1 MKIFK
6 IALVL
11 VLLMYLLVL
20 VGCKAETVTTTIKT
34 TVTAPAQT
42 VNVTST
48 VTPPAVTQTITDTK
62 TVTVNVTASQST
74 TTPTTTK
81 TTTTTTSTATTTTTI
96 EFTPVTSPDGKL
108 QVITAT
114 LTGAGSV
121 GDTDASRIG
130 LRGLVKNL
138 TANETLKAQVT
149 VEFFSSTGSLG
160 SYSTELPITVGPG
173 AEKNYVVETNLSK
186 IAITNFIVSVV
197 VLP

>member
-1 MKIFK
+1 LNKFK

-11 VLLMYLLVL
+11 ILSAAILF
-20 VGCKAETVTTTIKT
+20 VGACKAETVTTTVKT

-42 VNVTST
+42 VTATST
-48 VTPPAVTQTITDTK
+48 VTPPAVTQTVTETK
-62 TVTVNVTASQST
+62 TVTVNATTSST

-81 TTTTTTSTATTTTTI
+81 TTTTTTSSPTTTTTI
-96 EFTPVTSPDGKL
+96 EFTPVNSPDGKL

-149 VEFFSSTGSLG
+149 VEFFSSAGSLG

-173 AEKNYVVETNLSK
+173 VEKNYVVETNLSK